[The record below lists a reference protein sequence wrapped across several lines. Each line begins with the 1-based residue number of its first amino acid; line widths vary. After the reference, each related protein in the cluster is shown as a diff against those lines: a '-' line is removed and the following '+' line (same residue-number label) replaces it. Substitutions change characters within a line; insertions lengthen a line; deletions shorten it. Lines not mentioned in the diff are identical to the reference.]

1 MREGRKSARE
11 RRELLRGNSETI
23 VVHTIKAPAKLNI
36 RLKVTGRRPDGYHDL
51 VSIMVPID
59 VFDVLKM
66 QGIPEGVV
74 FSSRGLKV
82 PGDERN
88 LVVKAAKAFFDK
100 TGLNKGV
107 SIRLDKRIPVAAGM
121 GGGSSDA
128 AAVLLLLNQV
138 CSEPLS
144 REDLRATARDLGAD
158 VPFFLASK
166 ASLARGIGDILEL
179 IEAWPDFRYVVVT
192 PPIQVS
198 TAWVYRNLQLK
209 ELTRD
214 EYHHIND
221 MLREKPAA
229 IARILEND
237 LESVTSAK
245 FPVIETIKHV
255 LLDLGAEG
263 ALMTGSGPT
272 VFGVFLSPRQAEAAR
287 NHLLSQ
293 KLGDVFL
300 ARKWERED
308 WGVVKR

>member
-1 MREGRKSARE
+1 M
-11 RRELLRGNSETI
+11 
-23 VVHTIKAPAKLNI
+23 VHTIKAPAKLNI

-166 ASLARGIGDILEL
+166 ASL
-179 IEAWPDFRYVVVT
+179 W
-192 PPIQVS
+192 S
-198 TAWVYRNLQLK
+198 
-209 ELTRD
+209 
-214 EYHHIND
+214 
-221 MLREKPAA
+221 
-229 IARILEND
+229 
-237 LESVTSAK
+237 S
-245 FPVIETIKHV
+245 
-255 LLDLGAEG
+255 
-263 ALMTGSGPT
+263 
-272 VFGVFLSPRQAEAAR
+272 
-287 NHLLSQ
+287 
-293 KLGDVFL
+293 
-300 ARKWERED
+300 
-308 WGVVKR
+308 